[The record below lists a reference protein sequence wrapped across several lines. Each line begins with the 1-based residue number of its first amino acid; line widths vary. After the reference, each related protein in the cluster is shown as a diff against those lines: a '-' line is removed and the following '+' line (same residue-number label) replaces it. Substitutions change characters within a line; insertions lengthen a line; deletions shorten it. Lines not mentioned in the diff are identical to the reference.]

1 MKKWIAVLLTLCM
14 LLSLGAC
21 GGKTESVPSVSAKE
35 TEPTISVEMTTD
47 GDYVIPAQWTNN
59 SINDGSYAYVTESAE
74 KQTLTNDGLGHY
86 YQIDHDDEKQV
97 NSVTVTK
104 QDGTPMYSLE
114 IPFLAPIIEGDAAND
129 YLGEYVFLEDS
140 LWVTHY
146 RDSYDPEQETS
157 SWEGYLE
164 HWDAQGNPLEKRSL
178 AEDYGINQ
186 EDNMLTAL
194 TQGEDGGLLMVS
206 GKELLFLSETGEI
219 TARSELPQDSWLNAC
234 RDSSGRAYL
243 YDSMSGTLYTI
254 DWANHAL
261 GQQLFETED
270 YAQILPGGGDYDF
283 LLVNETK
290 LSGASLTTGTV
301 TEILRWA
308 DYDLTATVGTVEYVD
323 EDTFLISVSSMMGDM
338 EILYLRR
345 VPASEV
351 PEKETVYLAYPLAEI
366 EEVPDRSWTE
376 VADYTLIDQVNRFNR
391 SSSEYRIEVVTFG
404 SATDLQLLMQ
414 SDTPPDLIC
423 WDGDGLES
431 PPSARLYAA
440 KGYLTNL
447 EPLLEQDEEFS
458 LDDLIPR
465 CVELLRETYGGMYV
479 LPSSFYA
486 RTIMAPSEYVGDDM
500 GWTLEE
506 FCDMANSLPEDVT
519 LWSSG
524 GDTVLSILLST
535 NGSRFVDY
543 DAGTCDFENQ
553 TLIDLLNVCRDRCTE
568 GDDTEDDALQVVSV
582 MGRFAEFTYNNL
594 LPAKAAGKTMI
605 GYPGA
610 EGNGMCLTFQQCMSI
625 TASAK
630 HPDAAWQFLRR
641 FLTDDVQKQAGIF
654 SPIRASVYQEL
665 ENNVVKN
672 NPDEA
677 TQEEYAEAI
686 AMPYHAGCVMV
697 YDDPAVE
704 IALEEAAAFF
714 AGDQTAEDTASVIQS
729 RVSIYLGEQS

>member
-1 MKKWIAVLLTLCM
+1 MKKWIAVLLTLCL

-21 GGKTESVPSVSAKE
+21 GEKTESVPSVSAKE

-104 QDGTPMYSLE
+104 QDGTALYSVE
-114 IPFLAPIIEGDAAND
+114 MPFIAPISDGDMASD

-164 HWDAQGNPLEKRSL
+164 HWDAQGNRLAKLPLT
-178 AEDYGINQ
+178 DYDVNQ
-186 EDNMLTAL
+186 EDNPLTAL
-194 TQGEDGGLLMVS
+194 TRGEDNGLLMVS
-206 GKELLFLSETGEI
+206 QKELLFLDETGEI
-219 TARSELPQDSWLNAC
+219 AARSAVPQDSWLGAC

-243 YDSMSGTLYTI
+243 YDSMSGTIYTV

-261 GQQLFETED
+261 GQPLFETENF
-270 YAQILPGGGDYDF
+270 AQILPGGGDYDF

-290 LSGASLTTGTV
+290 LSGATLATGTV

-308 DYDLTATVGTVEYVD
+308 DYALTASVGTVEYVD
-323 EDTFLISVSSMMGDM
+323 EDAFLISVSSMMGDT

-404 SATDLQLLMQ
+404 SATDLLLLMQ

-440 KGYLTNL
+440 KGYLTDL

-500 GWTLEE
+500 GCTLEA

-524 GDTVLSILLST
+524 GDTLLSMILST
-535 NGSRFVDY
+535 SGSRFVDY
-543 DAGTCDFENQ
+543 EAGTCDFENQ

-594 LPAKAAGKTMI
+594 LPARAAGKTMI

-610 EGNGMCLTFQQCMSI
+610 KGNGMCLTFQQCMSI

-630 HPDAAWQFLRR
+630 HPNGAWQFLRM
-641 FLTDDVQKQAGIF
+641 FLSDDVQKQAGMF
-654 SPIRASVYQEL
+654 SPVRASVYQDL
-665 ENNVVKN
+665 ENNAVKN

-697 YDDPAVE
+697 YDDPAAE

-714 AGDQTAEDTASVIQS
+714 AGDQTAEETARVIQS

>member
-1 MKKWIAVLLTLCM
+1 MKKWIAVLLTLCL

-74 KQTLTNDGLGHY
+74 RQTLTNDGLGHY

-104 QDGTPMYSLE
+104 QDGTALYSVE
-114 IPFLAPIIEGDAAND
+114 IPFLAPITEGDTAND

-146 RDSYDPEQETS
+146 RDSYDPEQGVS
-157 SWEGYLE
+157 NSEGYLE
-164 HWDAQGNPLEKRSL
+164 HWDAQGNRLAKLPLT
-178 AEDYGINQ
+178 DYDVNQ
-186 EDNMLTAL
+186 EDNPLTAL
-194 TQGEDGGLLMVS
+194 TRGEDNGLLMVS
-206 GKELLFLSETGEI
+206 QKELLFLDETGEI
-219 TARSELPQDSWLNAC
+219 AARSAVPQDSWLGAC

-243 YDSMSGTLYTI
+243 YDSMSGTLYTV

-261 GQQLFETED
+261 GQQLFETEEF
-270 YAQILPGGGDYDF
+270 AQILPGGGDYDF

-301 TEILRWA
+301 TEMLRWA
-308 DYDLTATVGTVEYVD
+308 DYALTASVGKVEYVD
-323 EDTFLISVSSMMGDM
+323 EDTFLISVSSMMGDT

-351 PEKETVYLAYPLAEI
+351 PEKETVYLAYPLAEV

-414 SDTPPDLIC
+414 SNTPPDLIC

-440 KGYLTNL
+440 KGYLADL

-465 CVELLRETYGGMYV
+465 CVELLRESYGGMYV

-486 RTIMAPSEYVGDDM
+486 RTIMAPEEYVGDSM

-524 GDTVLSILLST
+524 GDTLLSMILST
-535 NGSRFVDY
+535 SGSRFVDY
-543 DAGTCDFENQ
+543 EAGTCDFENQ
-553 TLIDLLNVCRDRCTE
+553 TLIDILNVCRDRCTE
-568 GDDTEDDALQVVSV
+568 GEDTEDDALQVVPV
-582 MGRFAEFTYNNL
+582 MGRFAQFAVDNM
-594 LPAKAAGKTMI
+594 LPARAAGKTMI

-610 EGNGMCLTFQQCMSI
+610 VGNGMCLTFQQCMSI

-630 HPDAAWQFLRR
+630 HPDAAWQFLRM
-641 FLTDDVQKQAGIF
+641 FLSDDVQKQAGMF
-654 SPIRASVYQEL
+654 SPLRASVYQDL
-665 ENNVVKN
+665 ENNAVKN
-672 NPDEA
+672 NPDEV

-697 YDDPAVE
+697 YDDPAAE

>member
-1 MKKWIAVLLTLCM
+1 M
-14 LLSLGAC
+14 
-21 GGKTESVPSVSAKE
+21 
-35 TEPTISVEMTTD
+35 
-47 GDYVIPAQWTNN
+47 
-59 SINDGSYAYVTESAE
+59 
-74 KQTLTNDGLGHY
+74 
-86 YQIDHDDEKQV
+86 
-97 NSVTVTK
+97 
-104 QDGTPMYSLE
+104 
-114 IPFLAPIIEGDAAND
+114 
-129 YLGEYVFLEDS
+129 
-140 LWVTHY
+140 
-146 RDSYDPEQETS
+146 
-157 SWEGYLE
+157 
-164 HWDAQGNPLEKRSL
+164 
-178 AEDYGINQ
+178 
-186 EDNMLTAL
+186 
-194 TQGEDGGLLMVS
+194 
-206 GKELLFLSETGEI
+206 
-219 TARSELPQDSWLNAC
+219 
-234 RDSSGRAYL
+234 
-243 YDSMSGTLYTI
+243 
-254 DWANHAL
+254 
-261 GQQLFETED
+261 
-270 YAQILPGGGDYDF
+270 
-283 LLVNETK
+283 
-290 LSGASLTTGTV
+290 
-301 TEILRWA
+301 
-308 DYDLTATVGTVEYVD
+308 
-323 EDTFLISVSSMMGDM
+323 
-338 EILYLRR
+338 
-345 VPASEV
+345 
-351 PEKETVYLAYPLAEI
+351 
-366 EEVPDRSWTE
+366 
-376 VADYTLIDQVNRFNR
+376 ADYTLIDQVNRFNR

-414 SDTPPDLIC
+414 SNTPPDLIC

-440 KGYLTNL
+440 KGYLTDL

-486 RTIMAPSEYVGDDM
+486 RTIMAPSDYVGNDM

-524 GDTVLSILLST
+524 GDTLLSMILST

-553 TLIDLLNVCRDRCTE
+553 TLIDILNVCRDRCTE
-568 GDDTEDDALQVVSV
+568 VEDTEDDMLQVIPV
-582 MGRFAEFTYNNL
+582 MGRFAQFAVDNL
-594 LPAKAAGKTMI
+594 LPAEAAGKTMI

-630 HPDAAWQFLRR
+630 HPDAAWQFLRM
-641 FLTDDVQKQAGIF
+641 FLSDDVQKQAGMF
-654 SPIRASVYQEL
+654 SPVRASVYQDL
-665 ENNVVKN
+665 ENNAVKN

-697 YDDPAVE
+697 YDDPAAE

>member
-1 MKKWIAVLLTLCM
+1 MKKWIAVLLTLCL

-86 YQIDHDDEKQV
+86 YQIDYDDEKQV
-97 NSVTVTK
+97 NSVAVTK
-104 QDGTPMYSLE
+104 QDGTALYSVE
-114 IPFLAPIIEGDAAND
+114 IPFLAPITEGDTVND

-146 RDSYDPEQETS
+146 RDSYDPEQGVS
-157 SWEGYLE
+157 NSEGYLE
-164 HWDAQGNPLEKRSL
+164 HWDAQGNRLAKLPLT
-178 AEDYGINQ
+178 DYDVNQ
-186 EDNMLTAL
+186 EDNPLTAL
-194 TQGEDGGLLMVS
+194 TRGEDNGLLMVS
-206 GKELLFLSETGEI
+206 RKELLFLSEEGEI
-219 TARSELPQDSWLNAC
+219 VNRTEAPQDSWLGAC

-243 YDSMSGTLYTI
+243 YDSMSGTLYTV

-261 GQQLFETED
+261 GQQLFETEEF
-270 YAQILPGGGDYDF
+270 AQILPGGGDYDF

-308 DYDLTATVGTVEYVD
+308 DYALTASVGTVEYVD
-323 EDTFLISVSSMMGDM
+323 EDTFLISVSSMMGDT

-351 PEKETVYLAYPLAEI
+351 PEKETVYLAYPLAEV

-414 SDTPPDLIC
+414 SNTPPDLIC

-440 KGYLTNL
+440 KGYLTDL

-465 CVELLRETYGGMYV
+465 CVELLRESYGGMYV

-486 RTIMAPSEYVGDDM
+486 RTIMAPEEYVGDSM

-506 FCDMANSLPEDVT
+506 FCNVANSLPEDVT

-524 GDTVLSILLST
+524 GDTLLSMILST
-535 NGSRFVDY
+535 SGSRFVDY
-543 DAGTCDFENQ
+543 EAGTCDFENQ

-568 GDDTEDDALQVVSV
+568 GEDTEDDALQVVPV
-582 MGRFAEFTYNNL
+582 MGRFAQFAVDNM
-594 LPAKAAGKTMI
+594 LPAEAAGKTMI

-630 HPDAAWQFLRR
+630 HPDAAWQFLRM
-641 FLTDDVQKQAGIF
+641 FLSDDVQKQAGMF
-654 SPIRASVYQEL
+654 SPLRASVYQDL
-665 ENNVVKN
+665 ENNAVKN

-697 YDDPAVE
+697 YDDPATE

-714 AGDQTAEDTASVIQS
+714 AGDQTAEETARVIQS

>member
-1 MKKWIAVLLTLCM
+1 MKKCVSILLILCL

-21 GGKTESVPSVSAKE
+21 GGKTESLSSADAKE
-35 TEPTISVEMTTD
+35 TEPIPSVELAAD
-47 GDYVIPAQWTNN
+47 GDYIVPAQWTNN
-59 SINDGSYAYVTESAE
+59 SINDGNYAYVTEAAE
-74 KQTLTNDGLGHY
+74 RKLINDGLGHR
-86 YQIDHDDEKQV
+86 YQINPDNEKQV
-97 NSVTVTK
+97 SAVTVTRL
-104 QDGTPMYSLE
+104 DGTPMYSLE
-114 IPFLAPIIEGDAAND
+114 IPFLAPIAEGDSD

-146 RDSYDPEQETS
+146 RVSYDPEQGTS
-157 SWEGYLE
+157 DWEGYLE
-164 HWDAQGNPLEKRSL
+164 HWDAQGNQLEKRSL
-178 AEDYGINQ
+178 AEDYGITQ
-186 EDNMLTAL
+186 EDNVLMAL
-194 TQGEDGGLLMVS
+194 TPGKENGLLMVS
-206 GKELLFLSETGEI
+206 QKELLFLDETGEI
-219 TARSELPQDSWLNAC
+219 AARSDVPQDSWFTAC

-243 YDSMSGTLYTI
+243 FDSLSTNTLYTV
-254 DWANHAL
+254 DWEKHTL
-261 GQQLFETED
+261 GQPLFSAD
-270 YAQILPGGGDYDF
+270 SGVRILPGGGDYDF
-283 LLVNETK
+283 FLVNETI
-290 LSGASLTTGTV
+290 LSGAALATGTV

-308 DYDLTATVGTVEYVD
+308 DYALTASVGSVEYVD
-323 EDTFLISVSSMMGDM
+323 EDTFRISVSSIMGDP
-338 EILYLRR
+338 ESLYLRR

-351 PEKETVYLAYPLAEI
+351 PKKKTIYLAYPLAEV
-366 EEVPDRSWTE
+366 EDVPDRSWTE
-376 VADYTLIDQVNRFNR
+376 MADYTLIEPINRFNR
-391 SSSEYRIEVVTFG
+391 SSGEYRIEVVTFS

-423 WDGDGLES
+423 WDGDWVES

-440 KGYLTNL
+440 KGYLADL

-458 LDDLIPR
+458 MDDLIPR

-479 LPSSFYA
+479 LPYAFYA
-486 RTIMAPSEYVGDDM
+486 RTIMAPREYVGDDM

-506 FCDMANSLPEDVT
+506 FCNMANSLPDDVT

-524 GDTVLSILLST
+524 GDTLLSMILGT

-543 DAGTCDFENQ
+543 EAGTCDFENQ
-553 TLIDLLNVCRDRCTE
+553 TFIDLLNVCRDRCTE
-568 GDDTEDDALQVVSV
+568 GDDTENDMLQVIPI
-582 MGRFAEFTYNNL
+582 MGQFAQFTYNNL

-630 HPDAAWQFLRR
+630 HPDAAWQFLRM
-641 FLTDDVQKQAGIF
+641 FLSDDVQKETRIF
-654 SPIRASVYQEL
+654 TPIREDVYQEL
-665 ENNVVKN
+665 ENDMVKN

-686 AMPYHAGCVMV
+686 AMPYDAGCVMV
-697 YDDPAVE
+697 YDDPAME

-714 AGDQTAEDTASVIQS
+714 AGDKTAEDTASVIQS

>member
-1 MKKWIAVLLTLCM
+1 MKKWIAVLLTLCL

-74 KQTLTNDGLGHY
+74 RQTLTNDGLGHY

-104 QDGTPMYSLE
+104 QDGTALYSVE
-114 IPFLAPIIEGDAAND
+114 IPFLAPITEGDTAND

-146 RDSYDPEQETS
+146 RDSYDPEQGVS
-157 SWEGYLE
+157 NSEGYLE
-164 HWDAQGNPLEKRSL
+164 HWDAQGNRLAKLPLT
-178 AEDYGINQ
+178 DYDVNQ
-186 EDNMLTAL
+186 EDNPLTAL
-194 TQGEDGGLLMVS
+194 TRGEDNGLLMVS
-206 GKELLFLSETGEI
+206 QKELLFLDETGEI
-219 TARSELPQDSWLNAC
+219 AARSAVPQDSWLGAC

-243 YDSMSGTLYTI
+243 YDSMSGTLYTV

-261 GQQLFETED
+261 GQQLFETEEF
-270 YAQILPGGGDYDF
+270 AQILPGGGDYDF

-301 TEILRWA
+301 TEMLRWA
-308 DYDLTATVGTVEYVD
+308 DYALTASVGKVEYVD
-323 EDTFLISVSSMMGDM
+323 EDTFLISVSSMMGDT

-351 PEKETVYLAYPLAEI
+351 PEKETVYLAYPLAEV

-414 SDTPPDLIC
+414 SNTPPDLIC

-440 KGYLTNL
+440 KGYLADL

-465 CVELLRETYGGMYV
+465 CVELLRESYGGMYV

-486 RTIMAPSEYVGDDM
+486 RTIMAPEEYVGDSM

-506 FCDMANSLPEDVT
+506 FYDMANSLPEDVT

-524 GDTVLSILLST
+524 GDTLLSMILST
-535 NGSRFVDY
+535 SGSRFVDY
-543 DAGTCDFENQ
+543 EAGTCDFENQ
-553 TLIDLLNVCRDRCTE
+553 TLIDILNVCRDRCTE
-568 GDDTEDDALQVVSV
+568 GEDTEDDALQVVPV
-582 MGRFAEFTYNNL
+582 MGRFAQFAVDNM
-594 LPAKAAGKTMI
+594 LPARAAGKTMI

-610 EGNGMCLTFQQCMSI
+610 VGNGMCLTFQQCMSI

-630 HPDAAWQFLRR
+630 HPDAAWQFLRM
-641 FLTDDVQKQAGIF
+641 FLSDDVQKQAGMF
-654 SPIRASVYQEL
+654 SPLRASVYQDL
-665 ENNVVKN
+665 ENNAVKN
-672 NPDEA
+672 NPDEV

-697 YDDPAVE
+697 YDDPAAE

>member
-1 MKKWIAVLLTLCM
+1 MKKCVSILLILCL

-21 GGKTESVPSVSAKE
+21 GGKTESLSSADAKE
-35 TEPTISVEMTTD
+35 TEPIPSVELAAD
-47 GDYVIPAQWTNN
+47 GDYIIPAQWTNN
-59 SINDGSYAYVTESAE
+59 SINDGNYAYVTEAAE
-74 KQTLTNDGLGHY
+74 RKLINDGLGHR
-86 YQIDHDDEKQV
+86 YQINPDNEKQV
-97 NSVTVTK
+97 SAVTVTRL
-104 QDGTPMYSLE
+104 DGTPMYSLE
-114 IPFLAPIIEGDAAND
+114 IPFLAPIAEGDSD
-129 YLGEYVFLEDS
+129 YLGEYVFSEDS

-146 RDSYDPEQETS
+146 RVSYDPEQGTS
-157 SWEGYLE
+157 DWEGYLE
-164 HWDAQGNPLEKRSL
+164 HWDAQGNQLEKRSL

-186 EDNMLTAL
+186 EDNVLMAL
-194 TQGEDGGLLMVS
+194 TPGKENGLLMVS
-206 GKELLFLSETGEI
+206 QKELLFLDETGEI
-219 TARSELPQDSWLNAC
+219 AARSDVPQDSWFTAC

-243 YDSMSGTLYTI
+243 FDSLSTNTLYTV
-254 DWANHAL
+254 DWEKHTL
-261 GQQLFETED
+261 GQPLFSAD
-270 YAQILPGGGDYDF
+270 SGVRILPGGGDYDF
-283 LLVNETK
+283 FLVNETI
-290 LSGASLTTGTV
+290 LSGAALATGTV

-308 DYDLTATVGTVEYVD
+308 DYALTASVGSVEYVD
-323 EDTFLISVSSMMGDM
+323 EDTFRISVSSIMSDP
-338 EILYLRR
+338 ESLYLRR

-351 PEKETVYLAYPLAEI
+351 PKKKTIYLAYPLAEV
-366 EEVPDRSWTE
+366 EDVPDRSWTE
-376 VADYTLIDQVNRFNR
+376 MADYTLIEPINRFNR
-391 SSSEYRIEVVTFG
+391 SSGEYRIEVVTFS

-423 WDGDGLES
+423 WDGDWVES

-440 KGYLTNL
+440 KGYLADL

-458 LDDLIPR
+458 MDDLIPR

-479 LPSSFYA
+479 LPYAFYA
-486 RTIMAPSEYVGDDM
+486 RTIMAPREYVGDDM

-506 FCDMANSLPEDVT
+506 FCNMANSLPDDVT

-524 GDTVLSILLST
+524 GDTLLSMILGT

-543 DAGTCDFENQ
+543 EAGTCDFENQ
-553 TLIDLLNVCRDRCTE
+553 TFIDLLNVCRDRCTE
-568 GDDTEDDALQVVSV
+568 GDDTEDDMLQVIPI
-582 MGRFAEFTYNNL
+582 MGQFAQFTYNNL

-630 HPDAAWQFLRR
+630 HPDAAWQFLRM
-641 FLTDDVQKQAGIF
+641 FLSDDVQKETRIF
-654 SPIRASVYQEL
+654 TPIREDVYQEL
-665 ENNVVKN
+665 ENDMVKN

-686 AMPYHAGCVMV
+686 AMPYDAGCVMV
-697 YDDPAVE
+697 YDDPAME

-714 AGDQTAEDTASVIQS
+714 AGDKTAEDTASVIQS

>member
-97 NSVTVTK
+97 NSVAVTK
-104 QDGTPMYSLE
+104 QDGTALYSVE
-114 IPFLAPIIEGDAAND
+114 IPFLAPITEGDTASD

-146 RDSYDPEQETS
+146 RDSYDLEQGVSNSED
-157 SWEGYLE
+157 YLE
-164 HWDAQGNPLEKRSL
+164 RWDAQGNRLAKLPLT
-178 AEDYGINQ
+178 DYDVNQ
-186 EDNMLTAL
+186 EDNPLTAL
-194 TQGEDGGLLMVS
+194 TRGEDNGLLMVS
-206 GKELLFLSETGEI
+206 QKELLFLDKTGEI
-219 TARSELPQDSWLNAC
+219 AARSAVPQDSWLGAC

-243 YDSMSGTLYTI
+243 YDSMSGTLYTV

-261 GQQLFETED
+261 GQQLFETEEF
-270 YAQILPGGGDYDF
+270 AQILPGGGDYDF

-301 TEILRWA
+301 TEMLRWA
-308 DYDLTATVGTVEYVD
+308 DYALTASVGTVEYVD
-323 EDTFLISVSSMMGDM
+323 EDTLLISVSSMMGDT

-391 SSSEYRIEVVTFG
+391 SSSEYRIEIVTFG

-414 SDTPPDLIC
+414 SNTPPDLIC

-440 KGYLTNL
+440 KGYLTDL

-465 CVELLRETYGGMYV
+465 CVELLRESYGGMYV

-486 RTIMAPSEYVGDDM
+486 RTIMAPAEYVGDDM

-524 GDTVLSILLST
+524 GDTLLSMILST
-535 NGSRFVDY
+535 SGSRFVDY
-543 DAGTCDFENQ
+543 EAGTCDFENQ

-568 GDDTEDDALQVVSV
+568 GDDTEDDALQVVPV
-582 MGRFAEFTYNNL
+582 MGRFAQFAVDNM
-594 LPAKAAGKTMI
+594 LPAEAAGKTMI

-630 HPDAAWQFLRR
+630 HPDAAWQFLRM
-641 FLTDDVQKQAGIF
+641 FLSDDVQKQAGMF
-654 SPIRASVYQEL
+654 SPLRASVYQDL
-665 ENNVVKN
+665 ENNAVKN

-697 YDDPAVE
+697 YDDPAAE

-714 AGDQTAEDTASVIQS
+714 AGDQTAEETASVIQS